1 MKNPFGFIFKIE
13 KTIPSHISFKIF
25 GIKINYLKHSIK
37 KERKKI
43 AKYYQSFKDVT
54 TIPKATG
61 NLRLIQKA
69 NMSFLKIFDDICK
82 ENNLKYW
89 IDFGTLLGA
98 IRHKGF
104 IPWDDDI
111 DIGMIRDDYE
121 KLIEIF
127 SNNLNKYP
135 QFELIFENNKRNKC
149 FIKFVCKTT
158 QNLFIDI
165 FPYDYYFKN
174 LNEEEK
180 IALSQKIDKIR
191 KTKLNK
197 KFNTID
203 KTRNNFKKVTEEFIL
218 ENNSIDKNNGA
229 IFMGIDFPHNHK
241 NKVIDWDMIFPLK
254 NIKFEDS
261 EFLAPNKPEKV
272 LETLFGNYMKLS
284 KDSYPRHSN
293 YAYISEEEKAL
304 LENFIKKDKQN
315 EPV

>member
-1 MKNPFGFIFKIE
+1 MENPFDFIFKIE

-43 AKYYQSFKDVT
+43 ANYYQSFKDAS
-54 TIPKATG
+54 TIPKAEG
-61 NLRLIQKA
+61 NLRLIQEA
-69 NMSFLKIFDDICK
+69 NMSFLEIFDKICK

-127 SNNLNKYP
+127 SNENQYP
-135 QFELIFENNKRNKC
+135 QVGLVFENNKKNKC
-149 FIKFVCKTT
+149 FAKFISKKT

-165 FPYDYYFKN
+165 FPYDFYYKDT
-174 LNEEEK
+174 NEEEK
-180 IALSQKIDKIR
+180 IALSQKINKIR
-191 KTKLNK
+191 KSKLNK

-203 KTRNNFKKVTEEFIL
+203 EIRNNFKKVTQEFIL
-218 ENNSIDKNNGA
+218 DNKDADKNNGA
-229 IFMGIDFPHNHK
+229 IFMGIDFPHSHK
-241 NKVIDWDMIFPLK
+241 NKVFDWDTIFPLK
-254 NIKFEDS
+254 KIKFEDC
-261 EFLAPNKPEKV
+261 EFYAPIKPEKV
-272 LETLFGNYMKLS
+272 LETLFGDYMKIP
-284 KDSYPRHSN
+284 KDSYPRHSD
-293 YAYISEEEKAL
+293 YMYLSKEEKTL
-304 LENFIKKDKQN
+304 LENFIKKGKEN
-315 EPV
+315 ELV